1 MAADGFPDL
10 WVRLSERVSWV
21 SRVLSRRNLSWI
33 HDRSDFEVGGNSI
46 LCILRFKCVAL
57 NMDAAAENVRTDAP
71 FVERGSRSAGR
82 SSPVKLLSVNHP
94 TTSSR
99 TSASRFMDS
108 SSSSSAPAAATWTAE
123 DWRHLLER
131 LVPAVRWLRTYDVR
145 NYLKAD
151 LIAGITV
158 GTMLVPQVKRDP
170 TCENGIR
177 CLLLSFLQTTL
188 RSALT
193 TTGREVEDLTMS
205 AKGFNLQSVSQM
217 EGGWFCGCWIGYQAG
232 NVICEACRTSP
243 HLWPL

>member
-1 MAADGFPDL
+1 
-10 WVRLSERVSWV
+10 
-21 SRVLSRRNLSWI
+21 
-33 HDRSDFEVGGNSI
+33 
-46 LCILRFKCVAL
+46 
-57 NMDAAAENVRTDAP
+57 
-71 FVERGSRSAGR
+71 
-82 SSPVKLLSVNHP
+82 
-94 TTSSR
+94 
-99 TSASRFMDS
+99 MDS
-108 SSSSSAPAAATWTAE
+108 SSSSSAAAAATWTAE

-170 TCENGIR
+170 TCENGIF

-205 AKGFNLQSVSQM
+205 AKGFNLQSVSQL
-217 EGGWFCGCWIGYQAG
+217 EK
-232 NVICEACRTSP
+232 VI
-243 HLWPL
+243 LWVLDRVSSRQCHMRGLQDFTPSMASVSSNSGHRLSALKICLLIKLCSCQ

>member
-1 MAADGFPDL
+1 
-10 WVRLSERVSWV
+10 
-21 SRVLSRRNLSWI
+21 
-33 HDRSDFEVGGNSI
+33 
-46 LCILRFKCVAL
+46 
-57 NMDAAAENVRTDAP
+57 MDAAAENVRTDAP

-108 SSSSSAPAAATWTAE
+108 SSSSSSAAAAATWTAE

-158 GTMLVPQVKRDP
+158 GTMLVPQAMSYARLAGLHPIYGLCKFQFW
-170 TCENGIR
+170 T
-177 CLLLSFLQTTL
+177 QT
-188 RSALT
+188 
-193 TTGREVEDLTMS
+193 
-205 AKGFNLQSVSQM
+205 
-217 EGGWFCGCWIGYQAG
+217 FC
-232 NVICEACRTSP
+232 S
-243 HLWPL
+243 

>member
-1 MAADGFPDL
+1 
-10 WVRLSERVSWV
+10 
-21 SRVLSRRNLSWI
+21 
-33 HDRSDFEVGGNSI
+33 
-46 LCILRFKCVAL
+46 
-57 NMDAAAENVRTDAP
+57 MDAAAENVRTDAP

-82 SSPVKLLSVNHP
+82 SSSVKLLSVNHP

-99 TSASRFMDS
+99 TSASRSMDAS
-108 SSSSSAPAAATWTAE
+108 SSSSSAAAAATWTAD

-170 TCENGIR
+170 TCENRIC
-177 CLLLSFLQTTL
+177 CLLLSFVQTTL

-193 TTGREVEDLTMS
+193 TTGREVEDLTVS
-205 AKGFNLQSVSQM
+205 AKGFNPQSVSQM
-217 EGGWFCGCWIGYQAG
+217 EGG
-232 NVICEACRTSP
+232 
-243 HLWPL
+243 

>member
-1 MAADGFPDL
+1 
-10 WVRLSERVSWV
+10 
-21 SRVLSRRNLSWI
+21 
-33 HDRSDFEVGGNSI
+33 
-46 LCILRFKCVAL
+46 
-57 NMDAAAENVRTDAP
+57 MDAAAENVRTDAP

-108 SSSSSAPAAATWTAE
+108 SSSSSSAAAAATWTAE

-158 GTMLVPQVKRDP
+158 GTMLVPQAMSYARLAGLHPIYGLYSGFIPIFVYALFGSSRQLAIGP
-170 TCENGIR
+170 VALVSLLISNG
-177 CLLLSFLQTTL
+177 
-188 RSALT
+188 LT
-193 TTGREVEDLTMS
+193 PMVDLT
-205 AKGFNLQSVSQM
+205 K
-217 EGGWFCGCWIGYQAG
+217 EGADIEYTQLAILLALMVGVLECLMGIL
-232 NVICEACRTSP
+232 R
-243 HLWPL
+243 